1 MFFFFFFF
9 VDRTHQI
16 CLSNQKTSFGRPTL
30 CYQKKK
36 ADRHYSPS
44 QPQLNKYVQNLLK
57 NIRYGLSIFGQS
69 SWKH

>member
-1 MFFFFFFF
+1 MFFFFLIEHTKY
-9 VDRTHQI
+9 VWATKRQALADQHYAI
-16 CLSNQKTSFGRPTL
+16 K
-30 CYQKKK
+30 KKK